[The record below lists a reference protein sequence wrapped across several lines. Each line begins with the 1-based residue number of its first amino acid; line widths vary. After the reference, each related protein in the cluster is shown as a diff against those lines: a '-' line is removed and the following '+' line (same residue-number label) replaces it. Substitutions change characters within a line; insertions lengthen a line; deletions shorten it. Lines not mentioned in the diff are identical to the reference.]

1 MKIVQDLIVS
11 YHNNTF
17 WPKILWKKSPKS
29 IYENSIFN
37 RFSFLNFFR
46 PVEKNLALDL
56 TQLWSESH
64 AESAVLGPNKNPQN
78 SEDQEKAGKR
88 YRSSIRIM
96 VRPEVVERLQ
106 RPVRANSSDGFSR
119 SSASSNSSESA
130 RSAKKLSAAGVK
142 QVMSETMNSHGGEKQ
157 QRSIVKEQ
165 FR

>member
-1 MKIVQDLIVS
+1 MIV
-11 YHNNTF
+11 Y
-17 WPKILWKKSPKS
+17 
-29 IYENSIFN
+29 
-37 RFSFLNFFR
+37 R
-46 PVEKNLALDL
+46 PVETNLALDL

-64 AESAVLGPNKNPQN
+64 AESAVLGRNQD
-78 SEDQEKAGKR
+78 SHQQEKAGKR

-142 QVMSETMNSHGGEKQ
+142 QVNLTETMNSGGEKQ

>member
-1 MKIVQDLIVS
+1 M
-11 YHNNTF
+11 
-17 WPKILWKKSPKS
+17 
-29 IYENSIFN
+29 
-37 RFSFLNFFR
+37 
-46 PVEKNLALDL
+46 EKTVNLA
-56 TQLWSESH
+56 QLWSETH
-64 AESAVLGPNKNPQN
+64 ADFSACEPGQKLSPK
-78 SEDQEKAGKR
+78 DQEKAGKR

-119 SSASSNSSESA
+119 SSASSTSSESA

-142 QVMSETMNSHGGEKQ
+142 QVNAVETMNSGGEKQ

>member
-1 MKIVQDLIVS
+1 MEQ
-11 YHNNTF
+11 T
-17 WPKILWKKSPKS
+17 
-29 IYENSIFN
+29 
-37 RFSFLNFFR
+37 
-46 PVEKNLALDL
+46 LDL

-64 AESAVLGPNKNPQN
+64 ADSALVGRNPSQK
-78 SEDQEKAGKR
+78 DQEKAGKR

-119 SSASSNSSESA
+119 SSASSASSESA

-142 QVMSETMNSHGGEKQ
+142 QVNLEQSMNSSGEKQ

>member
-1 MKIVQDLIVS
+1 M
-11 YHNNTF
+11 
-17 WPKILWKKSPKS
+17 
-29 IYENSIFN
+29 
-37 RFSFLNFFR
+37 
-46 PVEKNLALDL
+46 EKTLDL

-64 AESAVLGPNKNPQN
+64 ADSALVGRNPSQK
-78 SEDQEKAGKR
+78 DQEKAGKR

-119 SSASSNSSESA
+119 SSASSASSESA

-142 QVMSETMNSHGGEKQ
+142 QVNQVEPMNSGEKQ

>member
-1 MKIVQDLIVS
+1 MR
-11 YHNNTF
+11 
-17 WPKILWKKSPKS
+17 
-29 IYENSIFN
+29 ENSIQSNQFYL
-37 RFSFLNFFR
+37 FYR